1 MNKLLILIFI
11 VLIGCSGGKKV
22 YICGDHQCKNQK
34 EIDDYFA
41 NNISIEVYVMESKK
55 SEIKNQDLVQANIL
69 EKKDIKKNNENNLDF
84 LKKRQQK
91 PTKLKLKV
99 ETTNED
105 SNKVVQLNKNTKK
118 EISKKAFSYKRS
130 KQTKIIHLC
139 KNLDQCDIDLIS
151 KKIIDLGKK
160 KSFPDI
166 SFNND

>member
-69 EKKDIKKNNENNLDF
+69 EKKDYLLSQPHLIMNLYLF
-84 LKKRQQK
+84 LM
-91 PTKLKLKV
+91 
-99 ETTNED
+99 
-105 SNKVVQLNKNTKK
+105 
-118 EISKKAFSYKRS
+118 I
-130 KQTKIIHLC
+130 
-139 KNLDQCDIDLIS
+139 
-151 KKIIDLGKK
+151 
-160 KSFPDI
+160 
-166 SFNND
+166 